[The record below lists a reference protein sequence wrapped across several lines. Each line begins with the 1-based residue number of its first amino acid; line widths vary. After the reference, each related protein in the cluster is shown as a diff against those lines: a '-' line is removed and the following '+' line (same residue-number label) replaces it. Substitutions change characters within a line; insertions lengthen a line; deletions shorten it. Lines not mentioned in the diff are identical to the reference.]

1 MDVSLQPK
9 AEYPGARTSLYERN
23 LPPPETFRVKLEPV
37 QDTIPPPLFR
47 TPRQDGEQDMEID
60 TPTPFRDARKPLDR
74 SRYKHIPDFSPRDPP
89 EVQSLRRE
97 LRDIRQQLSADIA
110 HERTI
115 IEKLRELGTDVDSNA
130 VEMDFVT
137 RARLEHL
144 EEELQ
149 AERDRR
155 KRLEGV
161 IEDIRRE
168 RREPFVVPALLDAF
182 IEISKL
188 TNDVL
193 EEG

>member
-1 MDVSLQPK
+1 M
-9 AEYPGARTSLYERN
+9 GNWTC
-23 LPPPETFRVKLEPV
+23 
-37 QDTIPPPLFR
+37 
-47 TPRQDGEQDMEID
+47 
-60 TPTPFRDARKPLDR
+60 PFRDARKPLDR

-89 EVQSLRRE
+89 EIQTLRRE